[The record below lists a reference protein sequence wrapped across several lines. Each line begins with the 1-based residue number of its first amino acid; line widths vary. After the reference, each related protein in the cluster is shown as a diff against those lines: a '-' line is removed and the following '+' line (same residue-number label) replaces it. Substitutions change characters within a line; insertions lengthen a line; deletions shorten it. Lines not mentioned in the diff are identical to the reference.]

1 MTSGRHDDVESLLDR
16 AAEGDSTAADRL
28 LSLHRTRLRSM
39 ITLRLDR
46 RISARVD
53 PSDVLQE
60 AFAEAHQKL
69 PVYLGSRPIPFYP
82 WLRRIAW
89 EKIVHVHRQHLMAQ
103 ARAVTREEHC
113 QDVLPD
119 ESVLDLGRRL
129 LAPGASPSQRVLEQ
143 ELKTRVR
150 AALGQLAPRD
160 REVLVLR
167 FLEQLSLEETAA
179 TLEISLDAVK
189 SRQRRALEHF
199 GVLLG
204 DAFSGNPP

>member
-53 PSDVLQE
+53 P
-60 AFAEAHQKL
+60 
-69 PVYLGSRPIPFYP
+69 
-82 WLRRIAW
+82 W